1 MQKGYFSTAFNDLK
15 NSPKWVGKMF
25 LLALVGLIPIFG
37 QMVIYGY
44 FYGWARD
51 IAWGVHAPL
60 PKRIFGNEDGK
71 LYSRGFYILVLTIV
85 LALIPGVI
93 IGISNAVAGLGVA
106 SVVSTSR
113 SNSSSYA
120 AIGVFGFIS
129 IIIMIIGYIAMFIIM
144 FFEWVGSMRISIYGQ
159 LSAGFQLKKSWAMM
173 RKDSGGILRIF
184 GMYLLMGVV
193 LGVILSIIIMIFSVI
208 FGIVGGFALIDVLS
222 YSSSRYYSSVN
233 WGLVAAAIVVGIL
246 LFIIFMYVAYV
257 LSMIVMAVLTRALGY
272 WTRQFDVPSWR
283 GKNDPMPFEVQAQQS
298 AAQVP
303 YAPPAAAQAPLVA
316 QPPAGQAPVAP
327 VTQQPVASAPDAAPT
342 APVVQAAAPV
352 VAQEG
357 TPVTQ
362 QPVVGTPEAA
372 APAPAAQAAPVVF
385 QEAPVIPA
393 AEAPVVA
400 QQETAPVAAEAAAP
414 VQEAPVAPAAVET
427 PAPAQ
432 AAPAQEAPVAPPSET
447 TAQIAEAPVLAEEP
461 AVAPIPA
468 DAVPVSEEKDKPQE

>member
-93 IGISNAVAGLGVA
+93 IGIANIVGGLGVA

-113 SNSSSYA
+113 PNSSSYA

-208 FGIVGGFALIDVLS
+208 FGIVGGFALVDVLS

-246 LFIIFMYVAYV
+246 LFIIFMYIAYV
-257 LSMIVMAVLTRALGY
+257 LSMMVMAVLTRALGY
-272 WTRQFDVPSWR
+272 WTRQFDVPAWR

-303 YAPPAAAQAPLVA
+303 YAPPAAQAPPVA
-316 QPPAGQAPVAP
+316 QPPVGQAPVAP
-327 VTQQPVASAPDAAPT
+327 VTQQPVASASEAAPT
-342 APVVQAAAPV
+342 APVVQATAPV
-352 VAQEG
+352 AAQEG
-357 TPVTQ
+357 TPVAQ
-362 QPVVGTPEAA
+362 QPVVSPPEAA
-372 APAPAAQAAPVVF
+372 APTAQADPVVF

-393 AEAPVVA
+393 AETPVVA
-400 QQETAPVAAEAAAP
+400 QSETAPVAAEATAP
-414 VQEAPVAPAAVET
+414 AQEAPVAPAAVET
-427 PAPAQ
+427 PAPTQ
-432 AAPAQEAPVAPPSET
+432 TAPAQEVPVTPPAGT
-447 TAQIAEAPVLAEEP
+447 IAQVAEAPVSAEEP
-461 AVAPIPA
+461 PVTPAPA
-468 DAVPVSEEKDKPQE
+468 DAVPASEEKDKPQE